1 MEVCIDF
8 LNWLDPDISVQI
20 LMYLEDPSDLVH
32 VSSVSRSWR
41 DFVIANGLFKHLC
54 LRMFPQLSRVARVME
69 LDKCRA
75 KKPVEVGSSYSMEWE
90 SLARDHRVYAT
101 LAQVCT
107 SSIVGDCISEAISAS
122 STDHY
127 PDESIHNT
135 LLPLLPAYAWRVS
148 YWSSK
153 GQTNPAVPETLIYK
167 LKSEFC
173 VITEINICP
182 FQELL
187 SSWHIYSSN
196 SVRFRMGHPKGPNDL
211 GSRHLGDSLPC
222 NADDTFIWT
231 YTSPEFPM
239 AQEGRLQ
246 NFRLPEPVLC
256 IGGIL
261 QIELLGRVQRH
272 EMDGLFYIWLS
283 NLLLHWYAI
292 IYTHVLCSSCG
303 AFLISNILCRNSSGT
318 FVHQGKFYTP
328 PSLPKNEAHEISDDQ
343 LQRGFRY
350 WQHFV
355 NRLEGNEYAVEF
367 IDEYESGEEED
378 EAEGEYTL

>member
-69 LDKCRA
+69 LNKCRA

-107 SSIVGDCISEAISAS
+107 SFIFEDCISEAISAS

-135 LLPLLPAYAWRVS
+135 LLPAYTWRAS
-148 YWSSK
+148 YWSSE
-153 GQTNPAVPETLIYK
+153 GQSNPAVPETLIYK

-182 FQELL
+182 FQQHL
-187 SSWHIYSSN
+187 SSLHIYSSN
-196 SVRFRMGHPKGPNDL
+196 SVRFRMGHPKGPYDL

-239 AQEGRLQ
+239 AQEGCLQ

-272 EMDGLFYIWLS
+272 EMDGLFYICMSYVQVVGCSLS
-283 NLLLHWYAI
+283 P
-292 IYTHVLCSSCG
+292 TFCVE
-303 AFLISNILCRNSSGT
+303 ILEPSGT
-318 FVHQGKFYTP
+318 FVLKNDMQGKSYTP
-328 PSLPKNEAHEISDDQ
+328 PSLPKNEAQ
-343 LQRGFRY
+343 
-350 WQHFV
+350 
-355 NRLEGNEYAVEF
+355 GNKYAVEF

-378 EAEGEYTL
+378 EAEVSEHVVTCDKTAHHCLFYIDGLMA

>member
-1 MEVCIDF
+1 MIEIFRKKKKNRKLFFKGFQCLQELKILITDSLNF
-8 LNWLDPDISVQI
+8 LCTA
-20 LMYLEDPSDLVH
+20 
-32 VSSVSRSWR
+32 
-41 DFVIANGLFKHLC
+41 VIANGLFKHLC

-107 SSIVGDCISEAISAS
+107 SSFVGDCISEAISAS

-182 FQELL
+182 FQG
-187 SSWHIYSSN
+187 
-196 SVRFRMGHPKGPNDL
+196 M
-211 GSRHLGDSLPC
+211 C
-222 NADDTFIWT
+222 
-231 YTSPEFPM
+231 
-239 AQEGRLQ
+239 Q
-246 NFRLPEPVLC
+246 NFCKLCELP
-256 IGGIL
+256 
-261 QIELLGRVQRH
+261 
-272 EMDGLFYIWLS
+272 F
-283 NLLLHWYAI
+283 
-292 IYTHVLCSSCG
+292 
-303 AFLISNILCRNSSGT
+303 FLDL
-318 FVHQGKFYTP
+318 
-328 PSLPKNEAHEISDDQ
+328 
-343 LQRGFRY
+343 
-350 WQHFV
+350 
-355 NRLEGNEYAVEF
+355 
-367 IDEYESGEEED
+367 
-378 EAEGEYTL
+378 